1 MRFRWYGKSQL
12 CRRVARFGFVFEV
25 VLDKTVRDK
34 SHGDNFVYLK
44 DEINAGL
51 LVL

>member
-1 MRFRWYGKSQL
+1 MIWEKSAF
-12 CRRVARFGFVFEV
+12 CRRVARFGFGFEV
-25 VLDKTVRDK
+25 ALDKTVRYK
-34 SHGDNFVYLK
+34 THGDNFVYLK